1 MHKLLIGSPKGLIF
15 DLDGTL
21 IDSLEL
27 NWRAM
32 DTALREANVVIER
45 DEFISQTGRAIEE
58 IVHSILQNHGRAD
71 ADVSAIVSRKKQIAN
86 RHAAEVREIEAVA
99 DVARCCHGRIPMA
112 VGTGSDRHRAVLM
125 LESTGLL
132 GLFDH
137 IVAADDVEFHK
148 PHPQTF
154 LRCAELM
161 GVRPADC
168 QVFEDGAPG
177 LQAARAAGMSVLDV
191 RCLEALFL

>member
-1 MHKLLIGSPKGLIF
+1 MHKLLIGKPQGLIF

-32 DTALREANVVIER
+32 DTALREWRIEIGR
-45 DEFISQTGRAIEE
+45 EEFISQTGRAIEE
-58 IVHSILQNHGRAD
+58 IVHTILQNHGRQD
-71 ADVSAIVSRKKQIAN
+71 ADVRAIVSRKKQIASQ
-86 RHAAEVREIEAVA
+86 HAGEVREIEAVA
-99 DVARCCHGRIPMA
+99 DVARCCHGRIPMS
-112 VGTGSDRHRAVLM
+112 VGTGSDRHRALLM

-137 IVAADDVEFHK
+137 VVAADDVEFHK

-168 QVFEDGAPG
+168 QVFEDGDPG
-177 LQAARAAGMSVLDV
+177 LQAAKAAGMSVLDV
-191 RCLEALFL
+191 RCLDGLFL